1 MYTRVDS
8 PVIPWAPIGKCAHIN
23 LNMLSIPC
31 RLFPDT
37 HGCRSLS
44 PSGFPTGRG
53 ITMETDMM
61 SAQWH
66 CWLLKDE
73 VPQCVYMQC
82 FLDLEWLV
90 CVLSRNMFNK
100 IDQLVVQTLVW
111 WNDLGMIPTLRKGDQ
126 PNNHSS
132 LCLRIYLCISKCA
145 CVCMG
150 KCHETPHF
158 CKTPWF
164 WIKGRER

>member
-1 MYTRVDS
+1 MCWFA
-8 PVIPWAPIGKCAHIN
+8 WAPIGKCANIN

-53 ITMETDMM
+53 VTMETDMM

-73 VPQCVYMQC
+73 VSLS
-82 FLDLEWLV
+82 LDHTVCICSVFGLRVSECV
-90 CVLSRNMFNK
+90 CVCVEQVHAQWRSNEQ
-100 IDQLVVQTLVW
+100 IDCLFKHLYGEMNWAWYQRWERVTNQT
-111 WNDLGMIPTLRKGDQ
+111 II
-126 PNNHSS
+126 S
-132 LCLRIYLCISKCA
+132 LCLRICFCINKCA
-145 CVCMG
+145 CVWM
-150 KCHETPHF
+150 H
-158 CKTPWF
+158 
-164 WIKGRER
+164 IKVS

>member
-8 PVIPWAPIGKCAHIN
+8 RVIPWAPIGKRAHIN

-53 ITMETDMM
+53 VTMETDMM
-61 SAQWH
+61 SARWH

-73 VPQCVYMQC
+73 VPQCVYAVFFRLRGIC
-82 FLDLEWLV
+82 ECVELEYV
-90 CVLSRNMFNK
+90 QQ
-100 IDQLVVQTLVW
+100 IDQLIVQTRVW
-111 WNDLGMIPTLRKGDQ
+111 YDTNTEKGWPTKQSFLFMFAYLFMHKQ
-126 PNNHSS
+126 MC
-132 LCLRIYLCISKCA
+132 LC
-145 CVCMG
+145 VNV
-150 KCHETPHF
+150 H
-158 CKTPWF
+158 
-164 WIKGRER
+164 

>member
-8 PVIPWAPIGKCAHIN
+8 RVIPWAPIGKCAHIN

-53 ITMETDMM
+53 VTMETDMM
-61 SAQWH
+61 SARWH

-73 VPQCVYMQC
+73 VPQCVYAVFFRLRGIC
-82 FLDLEWLV
+82 ECVELEYV
-90 CVLSRNMFNK
+90 QQ
-100 IDQLVVQTLVW
+100 IDQLVVQTRVW
-111 WNDLGMIPTLRKGDQ
+111 LNDLGTIPTLRKGDQ

-145 CVCMG
+145 CVWMHI

-158 CKTPWF
+158 SKSSHHGF
-164 WIKGRER
+164 E